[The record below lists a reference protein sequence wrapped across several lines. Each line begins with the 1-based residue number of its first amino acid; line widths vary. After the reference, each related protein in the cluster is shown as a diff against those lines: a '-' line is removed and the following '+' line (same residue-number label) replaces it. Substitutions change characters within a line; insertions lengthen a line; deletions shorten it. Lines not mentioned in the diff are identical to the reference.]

1 MGFIVQVM
9 NVVMSLL
16 MEILSWVR
24 LFFFEMSTSTQAIK
38 VKFTEEDPAFLIRG
52 DSI

>member
-24 LFFFEMSTSTQAIK
+24 LFFEMSTSTQAIK
-38 VKFTEEDPAFLIRG
+38 VKFTEEDPAFLIKG